1 MFGSMLVSMWLWTRA
16 GGEITINGAGKLA
29 GILGMILMS
38 WTTILGARIKALED
52 YFYSQNKAYIN
63 HHLLGGTSFLLLL
76 GHPILLS
83 INYLKFST
91 YAAWSF
97 LIPGEY
103 LAKNYGIFALW
114 LMIVLLALTLFV
126 KIDYKKWHFSHKF
139 MSAVFLLAG
148 LHWLTISSDVAND
161 VWLRGYMIMIYS
173 LGAAA
178 IVYRTIL
185 PQTLIKKFAYRVSAT
200 RIKNKYLF
208 LKLKPEDREM
218 IYRPGQFVF
227 LEVFG
232 ESHPLSLASKDRE
245 VELIVK
251 LGGDWT
257 ERLKELKIGSLV
269 KIEGPFGKFGQTTGV
284 KEEVWVA
291 GGVGIVPFIGLAKT
305 SSGKK
310 IKLFYS
316 VKSKDELINEK
327 EWLSKSSANFQ
338 VVLIESDKQG
348 RLTAEQ
354 LISKNKETEYLLC
367 GPTGMTVNIK
377 KELIKLNIN
386 PNKIISEE
394 FFLR

>member
-1 MFGSMLVSMWLWTRA
+1 
-16 GGEITINGAGKLA
+16 
-29 GILGMILMS
+29 
-38 WTTILGARIKALED
+38 
-52 YFYSQNKAYIN
+52 
-63 HHLLGGTSFLLLL
+63 
-76 GHPILLS
+76 
-83 INYLKFST
+83 
-91 YAAWSF
+91 
-97 LIPGEY
+97 
-103 LAKNYGIFALW
+103 
-114 LMIVLLALTLFV
+114 
-126 KIDYKKWHFSHKF
+126 
-139 MSAVFLLAG
+139 
-148 LHWLTISSDVAND
+148 
-161 VWLRGYMIMIYS
+161 MIYS

-291 GGVGIVPFIGLAKT
+291 GEEWELCLLLALPKPVAA
-305 SSGKK
+305 KK
-310 IKLFYS
+310 SNYS
-316 VKSKDELINEK
+316 T
-327 EWLSKSSANFQ
+327 
-338 VVLIESDKQG
+338 
-348 RLTAEQ
+348 R
-354 LISKNKETEYLLC
+354 
-367 GPTGMTVNIK
+367 
-377 KELIKLNIN
+377 
-386 PNKIISEE
+386 
-394 FFLR
+394 